1 MVIRHCVPEH
11 EQGQILRKY
20 PSEAYGGHHVGDRT
34 AHKVLQS
41 GFYWPTL
48 FKDARKFVLS
58 CDECQRIG
66 NIGKRQEIPM
76 NYSLAIE
83 PFDVWGFDYMRPFP
97 SSNRYTHIFVDVDYV
112 TKWVEA
118 IPTSRLITTP
128 LLKCL
133 RKLFSQGL
141 QSLDI

>member
-1 MVIRHCVPEH
+1 M
-11 EQGQILRKY
+11 
-20 PSEAYGGHHVGDRT
+20 
-34 AHKVLQS
+34 QS

-48 FKDARKFVLS
+48 FKDARKFVSS

-76 NYSLAIE
+76 NYSLAVE
-83 PFDVWGFDYMRPFP
+83 PFDVWGFDHMGPFP
-97 SSNRYTHIFVDVDYV
+97 SSNGYTHILVVVDYV

-118 IPTSRLITTP
+118 IFQPLVLITTP

-133 RKLFSQGL
+133 SKLSSQGL
-141 QSLDI
+141 ESLDN